1 MRFTLALLALALVL
15 TADVAAAQSGPLHDA
30 ELSWR
35 TYSADRAARVRV
47 FHSEDDRR
55 PHTVVVDDRAGNG
68 APITDEAGFV
78 AELAGRELGVDPT
91 AAAFVFRYTPAA
103 FADGAAE
110 RGKTLLLK
118 ATFRRLE
125 TGGLASPSW
134 RVITADAMD
143 RLTDR
148 AFR

>member
-1 MRFTLALLALALVL
+1 MRIVLILLAVL
-15 TADVAAAQSGPLHDA
+15 FTADVAAAQSVPLHDT
-30 ELSWR
+30 ELAWR
-35 TYSADRAARVRV
+35 TYSSERSARVRV
-47 FHSEDDRR
+47 FHSEDERR

-103 FADGAAE
+103 FDADGSE
-110 RGKTLLLK
+110 RGKTLYLK
-118 ATFRRLE
+118 ATFRRLP

-134 RVITADAMD
+134 RVVTADAMD
-143 RLTDR
+143 TLTDR

>member
-1 MRFTLALLALALVL
+1 MRIAFAFLALIL
-15 TADVAAAQSGPLHDA
+15 TADAAAAQGAPLHDT
-30 ELSWR
+30 ELAWR
-35 TYSADRAARVRV
+35 TYSSDRSARVRV
-47 FHSEDDRR
+47 FHSEDERR

-103 FADGAAE
+103 FDADGAE
-110 RGKTLLLK
+110 SGKTLFLK
-118 ATFRRLE
+118 AIFRRLD

-143 RLTDR
+143 ELTDR
-148 AFR
+148 SFR

>member
-1 MRFTLALLALALVL
+1 MRYALALLALLL
-15 TADVAAAQSGPLHDA
+15 TADASAAQDGTIHDT
-30 ELSWR
+30 ELAWR
-35 TYSADRAARVRV
+35 TYSAERSARVRV

-103 FADGAAE
+103 FDADGAE
-110 RGKTLLLK
+110 RGKTLYLK
-118 ATFRRLE
+118 ATFRRLA

-134 RVITADAMD
+134 RVISADAMD